1 MRLAAIFMAV
11 CIVSTD
17 AAAVTTKRE
26 YWLYTSLA
34 QIPADGFSKVLQTVN
49 GTSVGPTLEADLGDE
64 IVVHLTNRFI
74 QEPTTIHWHGMV
86 QRSTPFYDGVDG
98 IAQNGIPPGAT
109 FTYRFKAEPAGT
121 HWYHSHTGT
130 QYATGVRGLLIIR
143 DPVSDPYAA
152 LPSVPIFFHDW
163 EWPRVRDTLL
173 DLISGDSANDDS
185 SPVLPRVQG
194 PSQQQANPDDVDWS
208 DVKWYGGLVNG
219 QSTTGVAYAKA
230 QGQPG
235 NNSGTFDFGTGTRNA
250 PTPIDYATGKVFDM
264 EVGRTYRLR
273 LCQGSASWA
282 LAVTVEGHNLTVI
295 AKDGSLIRPVQ
306 TSTIMMDIGERYDV
320 LVKPC
325 AAGNYSIHFH
335 SFNAAPG
342 QQLPDGKG
350 GSFNATI
357 RVTDGGP
364 WCGAAANATTAGE
377 GADEA
382 APFVRVLHAATSQ
395 AAQTLL
401 VPLNGSTTPPP
412 EPTGDHV
419 PAVLGGNMMGYAWFI
434 NGIAYVYPSPALI
447 YLSHDLNKYAPLIP
461 AEGKPVAVKVGAVV
475 DVYIPNLTKMW
486 HPLHLH
492 GNQFWVMAV
501 GPSGTCGSFANG
513 KPPSQCATNY
523 TQAAVSVV
531 PGARLK
537 QDSIGVPPL
546 GWVLVRFAA
555 DNPGV
560 WFFHCH
566 IDFHLARGMAIVFLV
581 GDGSEQPALPLDF
594 PGPGNAAV
602 RPRCGR
608 A

>member
-1 MRLAAIFMAV
+1 
-11 CIVSTD
+11 
-17 AAAVTTKRE
+17 
-26 YWLYTSLA
+26 
-34 QIPADGFSKVLQTVN
+34 
-49 GTSVGPTLEADLGDE
+49 
-64 IVVHLTNRFI
+64 
-74 QEPTTIHWHGMV
+74 
-86 QRSTPFYDGVDG
+86 
-98 IAQNGIPPGAT
+98 
-109 FTYRFKAEPAGT
+109 
-121 HWYHSHTGT
+121 
-130 QYATGVRGLLIIR
+130 
-143 DPVSDPYAA
+143 
-152 LPSVPIFFHDW
+152 
-163 EWPRVRDTLL
+163 
-173 DLISGDSANDDS
+173 
-185 SPVLPRVQG
+185 
-194 PSQQQANPDDVDWS
+194 
-208 DVKWYGGLVNG
+208 
-219 QSTTGVAYAKA
+219 
-230 QGQPG
+230 
-235 NNSGTFDFGTGTRNA
+235 
-250 PTPIDYATGKVFDM
+250 M

-492 GNQFWVMAV
+492 AWQPILGYGRGAERHLWVVRERKTAV
-501 GPSGTCGSFANG
+501 TVRHQLHAGCRLCRSGRPSEARQHRGPAARVGSGSFCGGQPRGLAISLSYRLSPRAG
-513 KPPSQCATNY
+513 DGHCVPRWRRLRAAGAPTGFPRTWQRRGASQMWSCVKEKRDCTRSHLPPPS
-523 TQAAVSVV
+523 
-531 PGARLK
+531 
-537 QDSIGVPPL
+537 
-546 GWVLVRFAA
+546 LV
-555 DNPGV
+555 
-560 WFFHCH
+560 
-566 IDFHLARGMAIVFLV
+566 I
-581 GDGSEQPALPLDF
+581 
-594 PGPGNAAV
+594 
-602 RPRCGR
+602 
-608 A
+608 